1 MFDVADSLRAAL
13 GDARSQLQ
21 NASSRVALANAGG
34 LGETDGAMADTA
46 KAALF
51 QEALLGVVH
60 ARLEELKAVT
70 K

>member
-13 GDARSQLQ
+13 DDARSQLR
-21 NASSRVALANAGG
+21 NASSRVALANVGG

-51 QEALLGVVH
+51 QEALLSAVH
-60 ARLEELKAVT
+60 ARLEELKMVT